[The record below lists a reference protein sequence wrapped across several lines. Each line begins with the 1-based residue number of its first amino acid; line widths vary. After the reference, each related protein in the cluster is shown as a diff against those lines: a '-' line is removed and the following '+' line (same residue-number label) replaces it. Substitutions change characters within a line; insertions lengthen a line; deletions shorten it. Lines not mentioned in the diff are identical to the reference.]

1 LRQFAAVLTFV
12 INLARR
18 SDRLAVMSAQLEKL
32 SIDFERFDAF
42 DGSSLRLPPD
52 ATLTAAETACH
63 RSHRA
68 CWQKLLDSNEDFAVI
83 LEDDLV
89 ISPRLAGFL
98 AAPERWPGDADVIR
112 LETYRQLA
120 YLSTR
125 FVTASAGIRLHRL
138 LTEQYGAGG
147 YVISRTCAE
156 RLLGE
161 IQPARVP
168 VDVMIYAKAKPG
180 ADGLCIYQAVPALCI
195 QGKVYYSE
203 AVPETMISDIE
214 PMRRLRYAMLEAL
227 EPLPAPEPP
236 ATGFARVVEEAKR
249 IGRPLYRSWMFGDR
263 QHLVEFDKS
272 GDPAAGAISGERYA

>member
-1 LRQFAAVLTFV
+1 
-12 INLARR
+12 
-18 SDRLAVMSAQLEKL
+18 MSAQLEKL

-52 ATLTAAETACH
+52 ATLTAAETACL

-83 LEDDLV
+83 LEDDVV

-120 YLSTR
+120 YISTR

-138 LTEQYGAGG
+138 LTGQYGAGG
-147 YVISRTCAE
+147 YVIGRACAE
-156 RLLGE
+156 RLLCE
-161 IQPARVP
+161 NQPARLP
-168 VDVMIYAKAKPG
+168 VDTMIYAHAKPG
-180 ADGLCIYQAVPALCI
+180 ADGLRIYQAVPALCI

-214 PMRRLRYAMLEAL
+214 PMRRLRYAILEAL
-227 EPLPAPEPP
+227 EPLPLPAPVPETP
-236 ATGFARVVEEAKR
+236 ATGFARIVEEAKR
-249 IGRPLYRSWMFGDR
+249 IGRPLYRSWVFGDR
-263 QHLVEFDKS
+263 QHLVEFDTS
-272 GDPAAGAISGERYA
+272 GDPAAGATSGERYA